1 MNESMDVP
9 EELRAV
15 LKEYE
20 SLQEQERHIRERKG
34 ELQQRL
40 AAHMESLRA
49 SVWMPSV
56 EGHLL
61 KVRYRKSTRVDYNE
75 SVLSER
81 LGDRYRSLLRPDI
94 KKIRAHLDAVEP
106 QLQAVLDLVGSPDPE
121 KVKDAVASGVVSMD
135 EFKGAFKKT
144 ETVHVSVSK
153 QTAR

>member
-1 MNESMDVP
+1 MNEPIDVS
-9 EELRAV
+9 EELRVV

-20 SLQEQERHIRERKG
+20 SLQEQERYIRERKG

-40 AAHMESLRA
+40 AEHMKSLRA

-56 EGHLL
+56 EGNLY
-61 KVRYRKSTRVDYNE
+61 KVLYRKSMRVDYDE
-75 SVLSER
+75 ALLSER
-81 LGDRYRSLLRPDI
+81 LGNRYRSLLRPDI

-106 QLQAVLDLVGSPDPE
+106 QLQTVLDLVGSPDPE
-121 KVKDAVASGVVSMD
+121 KVKEAVEAGVVTTD

-144 ETVHVSVSK
+144 DTVHVSVSR